1 MLSPKETQ
9 TEALSAVHHAGAGCP
24 SSYNNQVRIP
34 DTSYWSSSPKQDTA
48 LGVWDVD
55 FDRGCAREVVPSNVS
70 SVLVVHAF
78 D

>member
-9 TEALSAVHHAGAGCP
+9 KEALSAVRSAGAGYP

-48 LGVWDVD
+48 LNVWDVD
-55 FDRGCAREVVPSNVS
+55 FYRGCACGVEPSNVS